1 MNELKNIVLEDA
13 RKDRIQKQIKKLKK
27 IYCNNVDESKK
38 NVIIQLIENV
48 AFCYVTLEDVKDDII
63 KNGTSATFTQGS
75 QFYIKENPSVGTYVR
90 LAKTYQ
96 ALLKQ
101 LGEIAEVKENIKE
114 NPIVEFAKL
123 LGK

>member
-27 IYCNNVDESKK
+27 IYCNNVDDSKK
-38 NVIIQLIENV
+38 NIIIQLIENV

-75 QFYIKENPSVGTYVR
+75 QCYIKENPSVGTYVR

-101 LGEIAEVKENIKE
+101 LDEIAEVKENKNDDSLIA
-114 NPIVEFAKL
+114 FAKTL
-123 LGK
+123 K